1 MISGVDVFL
10 WGIAP
15 YIAFTML
22 IAVTIIRRVLFARTW
37 TSKSSEFLED
47 KQERAANPLF
57 HLSILFV
64 LFGHIGGV
72 LVPHQVTDALGIS
85 ESMYHLAA
93 FGMGGVFGVF
103 LGVAVI
109 LLIRRRFGGN
119 KRMKA
124 NTSTMDKVMY
134 VLLTLTIAMG
144 LAATFSNASGAF
156 DYRTSLSPWFRSL
169 FTLNPDIALM
179 TNVPLLFK
187 LHMVC
192 WMVLFSV
199 LPFTRLVHMFS
210 GITAPFHY
218 AKRAAIL
225 YRRRKIDERAQVEG
239 RLMEYPEGV
248 IPQKR

>member
-1 MISGVDVFL
+1 MSGIDIFL

-22 IAVTIIRRVLFARTW
+22 IAVTAIRRVFFARTW

-47 KQERAANPLF
+47 KKERIANPLF

-72 LVPHQVTDALGIS
+72 LVPHEFTDALGVS
-85 ESMYHLAA
+85 ESMYHMAA
-93 FGMGGVFGVF
+93 FGMGGVFG
-103 LGVAVI
+103 I
-109 LLIRRRFGGN
+109 LLGIALIMLINRRFGGN

-134 VLLTLTIAMG
+134 VLLTLTIVFG

-169 FTLNPDIALM
+169 FTLNPDISLM
-179 TNVPLLFK
+179 ATVPLLFK
-187 LHMVC
+187 CHMVC

-199 LPFTRLVHMFS
+199 LPFTRLVHLFS
-210 GITAPFHY
+210 GVTAPFHY

-225 YRRRKIDERAQVEG
+225 YRRRKINERAQHEG
-239 RLMEYPEGV
+239 RLMEYPEGI